1 MHDGSSPL
9 FPRVHALIF
18 FFFGSSYRAI
28 LKLHC
33 SEKKKQPLRGGTRA
47 HLQCLCDYIS
57 SHHDLH
63 TNQFSPLTFQALK
76 QTRTV
81 LSPAHEEWREEE
93 EVGGGAALSDISAAR
108 CKSKTVCPRV

>member
-33 SEKKKQPLRGGTRA
+33 SEKKKTLRGGTRA

-81 LSPAHEEWREEE
+81 LSPAHEKWREEDE
-93 EVGGGAALSDISAAR
+93 EVGGGAAVSDISAAR